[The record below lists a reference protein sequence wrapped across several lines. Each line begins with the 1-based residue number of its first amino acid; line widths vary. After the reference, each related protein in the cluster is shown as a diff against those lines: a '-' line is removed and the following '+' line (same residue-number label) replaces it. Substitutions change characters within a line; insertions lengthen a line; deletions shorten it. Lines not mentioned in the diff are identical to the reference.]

1 MRLLAECAAVG
12 ALKKLLWV
20 ERFPF
25 SIYPCVACVLDVPPA
40 GSLFSLVAFMS
51 CFVAF
56 APPESIVVRR
66 LSRDSRYPLPRSP
79 VARILSIQCFIDT
92 CNMSTERHTRGCL

>member
-1 MRLLAECAAVG
+1 MRRSGRTEEAPVG
-12 ALKKLLWV
+12 
-20 ERFPF
+20 RTF
-25 SIYPCVACVLDVPPA
+25 SLFNLSMRRIDVPLSPA

-51 CFVAF
+51 CFAAF

-79 VARILSIQCFIDT
+79 VARILSIKRFIDT
-92 CNMSTERHTRGCL
+92 CNTSTERHTRGCL